1 MIFALVLRFFTN
13 FASNK
18 CNVFSHY
25 YVVIN
30 SCYGSTYN
38 EMKKLIMFA
47 KAALLVMSGAVCFSH
62 HLSFYAHNHLPYML
76 YQALRDFG
84 CIVIHIITFQPIG
97 VSR

>member
-1 MIFALVLRFFTN
+1 MRSFCGFFIN

-47 KAALLVMSGAVCFSH
+47 KAALLVMSGAV
-62 HLSFYAHNHLPYML
+62 SFFTSPLA
-76 YQALRDFG
+76 
-84 CIVIHIITFQPIG
+84 
-97 VSR
+97 SRT